1 MEVTVSSAHSAL
13 EDFANGVSSE
23 EEEPDEYAFPLT
35 LKKKGSGPNSPAPLV
50 GGPNGAS

>member
-1 MEVTVSSAHSAL
+1 METTVSFNDLNPRWQLTFSR
-13 EDFANGVSSE
+13 E

-35 LKKKGSGPNSPAPLV
+35 LKKKGSGPNSPAPMV